1 MTNWTAAAS
10 RQSLAA
16 ASGVNTSAIASK
28 VHEGDPANCPS
39 ASSEPAVVLI
49 FFSRGATIKD
59 FPPAFST
66 ATLTDLMAAAS
77 DPSSINIPTLRPA
90 IVALKFLTIE
100 SAGDAGMS
108 RGARATSLALGKA
121 IPDFL
126 ARYPEIEI
134 ELILQDRVLDIASE
148 KIDIG
153 LRMTAVPAPDLVSIP
168 IAKLNWLICASPQ
181 YLATSGEPH
190 SPRDLEHHQCMNYWS
205 AQSDDAWHLRRNEED
220 LKIRVRNRYRANN
233 PEVIVDAAVE
243 GQGIALLPLYCC
255 REQIADGR
263 LQPIL
268 KDWSPLTKFGHQ
280 VTAVIA
286 PDRIGFSRNQ
296 AFLQFLKEHFGAEA

>member
-1 MTNWTAAAS
+1 MNISTDMLRAFVKVADRLSVSSAAIDLGVGKGVVSKRLAQLEEAVKATLLTRNS
-10 RQSLAA
+10 RKLALTPA
-16 ASGVNTSAIASK
+16 GQVYIEFARRAIDA
-28 VHEGDPANCPS
+28 VQLADEGLRALR
-39 ASSEPAVVLI
+39 SEPTGQIRV
-49 FFSRGATIKD
+49 
-59 FPPAFST
+59 T
-66 ATLTDLMAAAS
+66 APVS
-77 DPSSINIPTLRPA
+77 WGFR
-90 IVALKFLTIE
+90 
-100 SAGDAGMS
+100 
-108 RGARATSLALGKA
+108 ALGKA

-134 ELILQDRVLDIASE
+134 ELILQDRMLDIASE